1 MTRDRVMDDP
11 DPLLAPHE
19 AARLLGVG
27 VESVGRW
34 RRAGL
39 LQAVRLPGGGHR
51 YRTSVVEAIL
61 NTPGDPR
68 VDE

>member
-1 MTRDRVMDDP
+1 MSRLRVIDDP
-11 DPLLAPHE
+11 DPLLMPHE
-19 AARLLGVG
+19 AAHLLGVG
-27 VESVGRW
+27 VKSVGRW

-39 LQAVRLPGGGHR
+39 LESVKLPGGGHR

-68 VDE
+68 VDG